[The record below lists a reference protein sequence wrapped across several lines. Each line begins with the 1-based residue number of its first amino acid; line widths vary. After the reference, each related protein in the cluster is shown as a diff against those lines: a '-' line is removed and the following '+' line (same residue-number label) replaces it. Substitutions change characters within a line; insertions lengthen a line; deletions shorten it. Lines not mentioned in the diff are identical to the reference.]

1 MLLHAVGQGAIGIEC
16 REDDT
21 RVLELLQ
28 TLDHYPTR
36 VRVTAERSF
45 MKVLEGGCSVP
56 LGIHSEWTKTVEDDN
71 ESLLL
76 KGSVTSLDGSI
87 QLEDTVATSFSAS
100 LPRAEKVVLAELL
113 GKDLAE
119 LMVSHGARDILLA
132 IRAEQQAQMPGAF
145 DATVGNAAS

>member
-28 TLDHYPTR
+28 TLDHFSTR

-56 LGIHSEWTKTVEDDN
+56 LGIHSEWTVDEDDDE

-87 QLEDTVATSFSAS
+87 QVEDTVATSFSAS
-100 LPRAEKVVLAELL
+100 LPRAEKVLLAELL

-132 IRAEQQAQMPGAF
+132 IRAEQQAQMPIAS
-145 DATVGNAAS
+145 DSAIENPAT